1 MEPGARDAATGKG
14 VQLLMSIARRA
25 RLSAHGLLLAV
36 AWPAGAV
43 ADAGAA
49 AMAAFMERQ
58 AALEALA
65 NPRGKALLAAG
76 GVDGI
81 FAAGFEAAA
90 ADCNLDSDGDGLP
103 DCVETATGVFVDL
116 TDTGTDPLL
125 ADSDGDGL
133 SDGDEVLGTADGL
146 DLPALGVSP
155 LRRDLL
161 VELDWFEDAIGCTAH
176 SHRPS
181 PAVVDRVLQV
191 FASASVENPDG
202 STGIHVVLDH
212 GQGGALTGGNRVD
225 GHAADL
231 PGTFD
236 ATYQAIKDANFDPRR
251 RGYFRYVLLP
261 HRYNGSSNS
270 SGYAEVV
277 GDDAIVSMACA
288 LQEDWIAN
296 TIIHEIGHLLGLHHG
311 GFEACNGKP
320 NYNSLMNYRYQFAG
334 VDADCTA
341 ASASVADFSRGERVL
356 LDEED
361 VDEHQGVCG
370 APAIDWNGDGTLQ
383 AGLTFDL
390 NPGYAASCGSALR
403 TLSDFDDW
411 SNLTFLGLLDAQ
423 SKLASLQDETACG
436 GAPLP

>member
-1 MEPGARDAATGKG
+1 MVK
-14 VQLLMSIARRA
+14 SIARWA
-25 RLSAHGLLLAV
+25 RLSAQGLLLAV
-36 AWPAGAV
+36 AWPAGMAL
-43 ADAGAA
+43 ADPGGNAL
-49 AMAAFMERQ
+49 AAFQQRQ
-58 AALEALA
+58 AALQALA
-65 NPRGKALLAAG
+65 HGNGKALLADAG
-76 GVDGI
+76 TDGI
-81 FAAGFEAAA
+81 FAAGFEPTAAGCA
-90 ADCNLDSDGDGLP
+90 LDSDGDGLP
-103 DCVETATGVFVDL
+103 DCVETATGVFVDIS
-116 TDTGTDPLL
+116 DTGTDPLL

-161 VELDWFEDAIGCTAH
+161 VELDWFEDGIGCSAH
-176 SHRPS
+176 THRPS
-181 PAVVDRVLQV
+181 PAVIDRVLAV
-191 FASASVENPDG
+191 FADASVQNPDG
-202 STGIHVVLDH
+202 STGINVVLDH
-212 GQGGALTGGNRVD
+212 GQGDGLAGGNRVD
-225 GHAADL
+225 GFHADL

-236 ATYQAIKDANFDPRR
+236 ATFEAIKQANFDPLR
-251 RGYFRYVLLP
+251 RGYFRYLLLP

-288 LQEDWIAN
+288 LQEEWIAN
-296 TIIHEIGHLLGLHHG
+296 TIVHELGHVLGLHHG

-320 NYNSLMNYRYQFAG
+320 NYNSLMNYRYQFSG

-423 SKLASLQDETACG
+423 SKLASLQEETACG